1 MESKDCCGCGYFS
14 PDFSSGMSLWKL
26 TQRANIA
33 GIREVMLCDRI
44 DSFRSASHSFPKKM
58 AKQSVKLIFFGR
70 ENYGGNY
77 VIWPWQ
83 FKCFFSV
90 INCLNVSLGNMI
102 RNIYGF
108 LEWVFVCAVLCESI
122 QYIYR
127 PRTRI
132 LLTYC

>member
-1 MESKDCCGCGYFS
+1 MAVGISALI
-14 PDFSSGMSLWKL
+14 SLLECPYGKL

-58 AKQSVKLIFFGR
+58 AKESVKLIFFER

-83 FKCFFSV
+83 FKCFFFGYQLFK
-90 INCLNVSLGNMI
+90 C
-102 RNIYGF
+102 
-108 LEWVFVCAVLCESI
+108 
-122 QYIYR
+122 
-127 PRTRI
+127 
-132 LLTYC
+132 